1 MVFLSKR
8 PLNLLANSL
17 TPRQDPPKSDHLPIT
32 KTRINNKK
40 IIKITVPLIE
50 TKTNKDLQTNIKI
63 MG

>member
-1 MVFLSKR
+1 MVFFPKR
-8 PLNLLANSL
+8 LLNLLTHSL

-32 KTRINNKK
+32 KTGINNKK

-50 TKTNKDLQTNIKI
+50 TKANKDLQTNIKI